1 MELYSGNYIPSRMK
15 IQRSQF
21 LIDSCCWSMII
32 IQNEHSDD
40 RPARLNPGSAIHFQR
55 PVAWKPSRE
64 HLYIIKKNV
73 TVAWFWP
80 IYVKISS
87 KYSKNKESCK
97 KLSFLFFEFYVNLFY
112 YPCHLQLPFT
122 KKVSI
127 ITESSSSFKSC
138 SDGSLFTNRRIRQ
151 DDRMNMTFKQSLELS
166 WKFVCLDKFWV
177 MYLYRLIEASK
188 EFSLTSANE

>member
-1 MELYSGNYIPSRMK
+1 
-15 IQRSQF
+15 
-21 LIDSCCWSMII
+21 MII

-97 KLSFLFFEFYVNLFY
+97 KLSFLFFEFYVNVAKHRTLKNSLHWMLGHVADLIGMNNGYSLAEVSENSLEASIKRYRYITQNLSRQTNFQDNSKD
-112 YPCHLQLPFT
+112 CL
-122 KKVSI
+122 KVMFI
-127 ITESSSSFKSC
+127 LSSW
-138 SDGSLFTNRRIRQ
+138 RIRRFVKRDPSEHDLK
-151 DDRMNMTFKQSLELS
+151 DDEDSVIIETF
-166 WKFVCLDKFWV
+166 FVNGSCNWQG
-177 MYLYRLIEASK
+177 
-188 EFSLTSANE
+188 